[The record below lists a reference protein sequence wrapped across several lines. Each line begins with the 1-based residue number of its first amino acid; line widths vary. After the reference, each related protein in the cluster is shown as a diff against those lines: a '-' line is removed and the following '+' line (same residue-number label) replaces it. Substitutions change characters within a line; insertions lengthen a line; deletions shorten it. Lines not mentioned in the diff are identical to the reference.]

1 MEFAIIQKNGDKA
14 PEATTVTQEPAMA
27 APAPLPPSETDTN
40 AAPLAVCCVIGAL
53 TPGGSERQMLGILQ
67 QLDRRRFRPHLFT
80 FYRHGSLGD
89 QVPADVPHFCYEEQ
103 VGPLRNGWIPGGI
116 QRKLSRRLAQYLL
129 EQQIDVVYDRTFPVA
144 WVTGP
149 ACLRTNTAYINTIV
163 ENPYRGFATAAGRG
177 RWWKYQQL
185 RRIYRHAAAVL
196 SVSQGLTDAASRYF
210 RLPAERFTCCYN
222 FVDPR
227 RLARIDQA
235 AAIRRNEMLGNF
247 AHGVTSDRQKNSPA
261 GRPLRLVAIGRL
273 HWQKGLDYLLRAVA
287 ELHGSGLPL
296 ELQLVGDGP
305 AAAEL
310 RQLAAEL
317 RVQDKVQ
324 WLGWHSEPIDTLAQT
339 DLLVLP
345 SLTEGLPNSLLEA
358 LLVGVPAIASDCDY
372 GPRELTEAG
381 RWATLVPP
389 GDVTALAREIAAF
402 FRDPTVAQ
410 ARAAEA
416 RQHLRPRFA
425 PELACRQLEAHLLAA
440 TPPNPGASFPP

>member
-1 MEFAIIQKNGDKA
+1 
-14 PEATTVTQEPAMA
+14 MA
-27 APAPLPPSETDTN
+27 APESLPTQKTNTATDTDE
-40 AAPLAVCCVIGAL
+40 APLAVCCVIGAL

-67 QLDRRRFRPHLFT
+67 QLDRSRFRPHLFT
-80 FYRHGSLGD
+80 FYRHGSLRD

-103 VGPLRNGWIPGGI
+103 VGPLRSGWIPGGI
-116 QRKLSRRLAQYLL
+116 QRTLSRRLAQYLID
-129 EQQIDVVYDRTFPVA
+129 QRIDVVYDRTFPVA

-149 ACLRTNTAYINTIV
+149 ACRGTNTAYINTIV

-196 SVSQGLTDAASRYF
+196 CVSQGLTDAASRYF
-210 RLPAERFTCCYN
+210 RLPATRFTCCYN
-222 FVDPR
+222 FVDAR

-235 AAIRRNEMLGNF
+235 AAIRRSDMLGISNTME
-247 AHGVTSDRQKNSPA
+247 ADNRPTTDSQR
-261 GRPLRLVAIGRL
+261 RPLRLVAIGRL

-287 ELHGSGLPL
+287 QLHRSGLPL

-305 AAAEL
+305 AAADL

-317 RVQDKVQ
+317 GVQDQ
-324 WLGWHSEPIDTLAQT
+324 LHWLGWQSEPIDTLAAA

-389 GDVTALAREIAAF
+389 GDVNALAREISAF
-402 FRDPTVAQ
+402 FLDPTVAQ

-416 RQHLRPRFA
+416 RQHLRTRFA
-425 PELACRQLEAHLLAA
+425 PDLACRQLEAQLLDA
-440 TPPNPGASFPP
+440 TPPNPGCSFP

>member
-1 MEFAIIQKNGDKA
+1 
-14 PEATTVTQEPAMA
+14 MA
-27 APAPLPPSETDTN
+27 APAPLPTPETNTATDTVE
-40 AAPLAVCCVIGAL
+40 APLAVCCVIGAL

-67 QLDRRRFRPHLFT
+67 QLDRHRFQPHLFT
-80 FYRHGSLGD
+80 FYRHGSLHD

-103 VGPLRNGWIPGGI
+103 VGPLRSGWIPGSI
-116 QRKLSRRLAQYLL
+116 QRTLSRRLAQYLID
-129 EQQIDVVYDRTFPVA
+129 QRIDVVYDRTFPVA

-149 ACLRTNTAYINTIV
+149 ACRRTNTAYINTIV
-163 ENPYRGFATAAGRG
+163 ENPDRGFATAAGRG

-196 SVSQGLTDAASRYF
+196 CVSQGLTDAASRYF
-210 RLPAERFTCCYN
+210 RLPAQRFTCCYN
-222 FVDPR
+222 FVDDR

-235 AAIRRNEMLGNF
+235 ATIRRSEMLGNSQHWA
-247 AHGVTSDRQKNSPA
+247 AHDRQSTPA
-261 GRPLRLVAIGRL
+261 AARPLRLVAIGRL

-287 ELHGSGLPL
+287 QLHHEGLPL

-310 RQLAAEL
+310 RQLATKL
-317 RVQDKVQ
+317 GVPDKVH
-324 WLGWHSEPIDTLAQT
+324 WLGWQSEPIDTLAHA

-389 GDVTALAREIAAF
+389 SDVAALAREIAEF
-402 FRDPTVAQ
+402 FRDPTAAQ

-425 PELACRQLEAHLLAA
+425 PDLACRQLEAHVLDA
-440 TPPNPGASFPP
+440 TPPNPGVSFPPMKRNR

>member
-1 MEFAIIQKNGDKA
+1 
-14 PEATTVTQEPAMA
+14 MA
-27 APAPLPPSETDTN
+27 APAPLPTPESDTAAD
-40 AAPLAVCCVIGAL
+40 AAPLAVGCVIGAL

-80 FYRHGSLGD
+80 FYRHGSLRD

-103 VGPLRNGWIPGGI
+103 VGPLRSGWIPGGI
-116 QRKLSRRLAQYLL
+116 QRKLSRRLAQYLI

-149 ACLRTNTAYINTIV
+149 ACRRTNTAYINTIV
-163 ENPYRGFATAAGRG
+163 ENPDRGFATAAGRG
-177 RWWKYQQL
+177 RWWKYHQL

-196 SVSQGLTDAASRYF
+196 CVSQGLTEAASRYF

-227 RLARIDQA
+227 RLERIDQVA
-235 AAIRRNEMLGNF
+235 ATRRSEMLGNV
-247 AHGVTSDRQKNSPA
+247 AHGVAYNHQNNSPA
-261 GRPLRLVAIGRL
+261 GRPLRLIAIGRL

-287 ELHGSGLPL
+287 QVHRAGLPL
-296 ELQLVGDGP
+296 QLQLVGDGP
-305 AAAEL
+305 AATEL
-310 RQLAAEL
+310 RQLAVEL
-317 RVQDKVQ
+317 GVHDNVQ
-324 WLGWHSEPIDTLAQT
+324 WLGWHSEPIDTLAQA

-372 GPRELTEAG
+372 GPRELTEGG

-389 GDVTALAREIAAF
+389 GDVAALAREIADF

-425 PELACRQLEAHLLAA
+425 PERACHQLEAHLLNA

>member
-1 MEFAIIQKNGDKA
+1 
-14 PEATTVTQEPAMA
+14 MA
-27 APAPLPPSETDTN
+27 APAPLPPSDADSDE
-40 AAPLAVCCVIGAL
+40 APLAVCCVIGAL

-67 QLDRRRFRPHLFT
+67 QLDRRRFQPHLFT

-103 VGPLRNGWIPGGI
+103 VGPLQSGWIPGGI
-116 QRKLSRRLAQYLL
+116 QRKLSRRLAQYLV

-149 ACLRTNTAYINTIV
+149 ACRRTNTAYVNTIV

-196 SVSQGLTDAASRYF
+196 CVSQGLTDAASAYF
-210 RLPAERFTCCYN
+210 RLPADRFTCCYN

-227 RLARIDQA
+227 RLERIDHA
-235 AAIRRNEMLGNF
+235 AAIRRSEMLGKGIDAANTP
-247 AHGVTSDRQKNSPA
+247 VTRIGWGTSPC
-261 GRPLRLVAIGRL
+261 RVVAIGRL
-273 HWQKGLDYLLRAVA
+273 HWQKGLDHLLRAIA
-287 ELHGSGLPL
+287 QLRSAGLDV

-305 AAAEL
+305 AAAQL
-310 RQLAAEL
+310 RQLATEL
-317 RVQDKVQ
+317 GVQDKVQ
-324 WLGWHSEPIDTLAQT
+324 WLGWHSEPIDTLAQA

-389 GDVTALAREIAAF
+389 GDATALASEIAEF

-425 PELACRQLEAHLLAA
+425 PELACRQLEAHLLDA